1 MNIIS
6 TGDLAQTFSLSRQNN
21 AVRQD
26 LDRLT
31 QELASGLVQDV
42 TDRLGGSFAALA
54 GFEREIALLGTY
66 ANTVSEAQTQA
77 TVMQAALDTVQ
88 TQFGDLVNTLALSFT
103 AAGLNDQQ
111 NVTFEARATLNSILS
126 SLNATVA
133 GRALFS
139 GADVATP
146 PLAGEDTV
154 LANVQTAIAGSTTA
168 ADVLSAADA
177 YFAPGGGFETDIYS
191 GATTDLAPFDLGA
204 GESVNFALR
213 ADDAAIRDVL
223 KITSVSA
230 LVTDPGLSLSD
241 GEMQKLL
248 QSLTEMTLNGRE
260 GITRLQANL
269 GFAEGRIEAA
279 STRIET
285 ETSSM
290 EIARAQL
297 VEADPFEAASEL
309 EAVQI
314 RLEMLY
320 TLTARSSRLSLVNF
334 LR

>member
-1 MNIIS
+1 MNIVS

-21 AVRQD
+21 AVRQE

-31 QELASGLVQDV
+31 QELTSGLVQDV
-42 TDRLGGSFAALA
+42 TDRVNGGFAALA
-54 GFEREIALLGTY
+54 GFEREITLLGTY

-77 TVMQAALDTVQ
+77 TVMQTVLDTVQ
-88 TQFGDLVNTLALSFT
+88 TQFGELVSTLALSAT
-103 AAGLNDQQ
+103 AAGLNDQR
-111 NVTFEARATLNSILS
+111 NVAFEARATLNSVIA
-126 SLNATVA
+126 SLNTTVA

-139 GADVATP
+139 GTDVAAA
-146 PLAGEDTV
+146 PLEGDDTV
-154 LANVQTAIAGSTTA
+154 LANVQPVIAGLTTA
-168 ADVLSAADA
+168 ADVLAAVDT
-177 YFAPGGGFETDIYS
+177 YFGPGGGFETDIYN
-191 GATTDLAPFDLGA
+191 GATTDLAAFDLGA
-204 GESVNFALR
+204 GESVTFALR
-213 ADDAAIRDVL
+213 ADDAALRDVL
-223 KITSVSA
+223 KVTSVSA

-248 QSLTEMTLNGRE
+248 QSLTERTLSGRE
-260 GITRLQANL
+260 GVTRLQADL

-285 ETSSM
+285 EASSL

-297 VEADPFEAASEL
+297 VEVDPFEAASEL
-309 EAVQI
+309 EAVQV

-334 LR
+334 L